1 MSRQSSGF
9 SARPSGGVRESDRL
23 AAAMTNLFLGGV
35 GAYLMLVVFLPDVA
49 PTMIGAAVL
58 GGAGLGLVLAVWLDV
73 VRGRG
78 IGYSLGAL
86 LGRAVLLG
94 LGLYVLVWIL
104 QNWVFAW
111 LEYFPYNIAGGT

>member
-1 MSRQSSGF
+1 
-9 SARPSGGVRESDRL
+9 
-23 AAAMTNLFLGGV
+23 MTNLFLGGV

-49 PTMIGAAVL
+49 STMIGAAVL
-58 GGAGLGLVLAVWLDV
+58 GGAGLGLVLAVWLDL